1 MRVWRDLPK
10 TDEIPLLMCSHGLY
24 IGLEHIAIEFLF
36 RLEKKTK
43 NTFSKEED
51 FGSQEDE
58 LTALPCADCRSR
70 RPHAH
75 GRRVRP
81 RSDAGVGGRLS
92 VWRSGA
98 RGARAAAPSLCRLLL
113 RTAR

>member
-10 TDEIPLLMCSHGLY
+10 TDEIPLLMCLHGLC

-36 RLEKKTK
+36 QLEKNPK

-58 LTALPCADCRSR
+58 LTALRRLQVAPTPRSR
-70 RPHAH
+70 PARQAEIGRG
-75 GRRVRP
+75 GRRTSAR
-81 RSDAGVGGRLS
+81 
-92 VWRSGA
+92 RSGA